1 MKILFKVLAYGLIVN
16 FLTSCGHNQLDI
28 DTSKV
33 ELEPVL
39 FKRLDKDVF
48 LLTPENSQQKMVD
61 YQKKYSTFYTRYV
74 SSIVNN
80 GGQVDSL
87 YSQTLL
93 RFINNQDI
101 KNAYRDLTKS
111 YSDNDIELLG
121 DDVTEAVKRFKVFFP
136 KRKTPKQF
144 VTFMSG
150 FQYNVVYVDSTL
162 GIGLDMYLGSS
173 NEFYSMMQ
181 LPKFRTRTMNKE
193 HVLSDAVRGWVITEF
208 DNADPVNNLLNHMIF
223 YGKIFYVCDAL
234 LPNVHDSIK
243 MGYTTAQMQYLD
255 KYEKNVW
262 GFFAKDN
269 KLYDNDMKLVS
280 EFTSDGPF
288 TRAISKECPPRVAM
302 WLGRQIV
309 KSYMEHNDDAT
320 LEELMNEK
328 DAQKILSKSKY
339 KP

>member
-1 MKILFKVLAYGLIVN
+1 MKSYFKIIATLLIVN
-16 FLTSCGHNQLDI
+16 FLTSCKHNPLDV

-33 ELEPVL
+33 ALDPIV

-48 LLTPENSQQKMVD
+48 SLTPENCQLKMGEFE
-61 YQKKYSTFYTRYV
+61 KKYSTFYMRYI

-80 GGQVDSL
+80 GGKIDSL

-93 RFINNQDI
+93 RFIANKDI
-101 KNAYRDLTKS
+101 QTAYSDLNKT
-111 YSDNDIELLG
+111 YSDNDIELIG
-121 DDVTEAVKRFKVFFP
+121 DEMTEAVKRFKVFFP

-162 GIGLDMYLGSS
+162 GVGLDMYLGSK
-173 NEFYSMMQ
+173 NPFYSMMQ
-181 LPKFRTRTMNKE
+181 LPNFRTRTMNKE

-223 YGKIFYVCDAL
+223 YGKIFYICDGL
-234 LPNVHDSIK
+234 LPNVQDSIK
-243 MGYTTAQMQYLD
+243 MGYTTAQMKYINE
-255 KYEKNVW
+255 YEKNLW

-269 KLYDNDMKLVS
+269 KLYDNDLKLVS

-288 TRAISKECPPRVAM
+288 TRAISKECPPRIAM
-302 WLGRQIV
+302 WLGKQIV
-309 KSYMEHNDDAT
+309 KSYMEHNSDITVED
-320 LEELMNEK
+320 LMNEK

>member
-1 MKILFKVLAYGLIVN
+1 MKILFKIISVVLIVN
-16 FLTSCGHNQLDI
+16 FLTSCGHSQLDI
-28 DTSKV
+28 NTSKV
-33 ELEPVL
+33 DLAPIM

-48 LLTPENSQQKMVD
+48 LLTQDNSSQKMKE
-61 YQKKYSTFYTRYV
+61 YQNKYSTFYTRYV

-80 GGQVDSL
+80 GGKIDSI

-93 RFINNQDI
+93 RFISNSDI
-101 KNAYRDLTKS
+101 KTAYNDLVKI
-111 YSDNDIELLG
+111 YSDNDVELMG
-121 DDVTEAVKRFKVFFP
+121 DDMTEVVKRFKVFFP

-162 GIGLDMYLGSS
+162 GIGLDMYLGNNNS
-173 NEFYSMMQ
+173 FYSMMQ

-208 DNADPVNNLLNHMIF
+208 DNTDPVNNLLNHMIF

-234 LPNVHDSIK
+234 MPQVQDSIK
-243 MGYTTAQMQYLD
+243 MGYTTAQMKYLD
-255 KYEKNVW
+255 QYEKNVW

-269 KLYDNDMKLVS
+269 KLYDNDLKLVS

-309 KSYMEHNDDAT
+309 KSYMEHNETVT
-320 LEELMNEK
+320 LEDLMNEK

>member
-1 MKILFKVLAYGLIVN
+1 MKTYLKVITVFLFVN
-16 FLTSCGHNQLDI
+16 FFTGCKNSQLDI

-33 ELEPVL
+33 NLDPIV

-48 LLTPENSQQKMVD
+48 SLTPENSQQKMME

-80 GGQVDSL
+80 GGRIDSL

-101 KNAYRDLTKS
+101 KHAYNDLTKI
-111 YSDNDIELLG
+111 YTDNDVELIG
-121 DDVTEAVKRFKVFFP
+121 DDMTEAVKRFKVFFP

-150 FQYNVVYVDSTL
+150 FQFNVVYVDSTL
-162 GIGLDMYLGSS
+162 GIGLDMYLGT
-173 NEFYSMMQ
+173 NNVFYNMMQ

-193 HVLSDAVRGWVITEF
+193 HILSDAVRGWVITEF

-234 LPNVHDSIK
+234 LPNVQDSIK

-309 KSYMEHNDDAT
+309 KSYMEHNEDVT
-320 LEELMNEK
+320 LEDLMNEK

>member
-1 MKILFKVLAYGLIVN
+1 MKTLFKAIVAILCVN
-16 FLTSCGHNQLDI
+16 FLTDCKHNQLDI
-28 DTSKV
+28 DTSKI
-33 ELEPVL
+33 ELEPVI

-48 LLTPENSQQKMVD
+48 SLTPENSSQKIIEF
-61 YQKKYSTFYTRYV
+61 QKKYATFYTRYV

-80 GGQVDSL
+80 GGKVDSL

-93 RFINNQDI
+93 RFINNKDI
-101 KNAYRDLTKS
+101 HTAYNDVLKS
-111 YSDNDIELLG
+111 YSDNDIELIG
-121 DDVTEAVKRFKVFFP
+121 DEMTEAVKRFKVFFP

-162 GIGLDMYLGSS
+162 GIGLDMYLGSKS
-173 NEFYSMMQ
+173 MFYSMMQ
-181 LPKFRTRTMNKE
+181 LPNFRTRTMNKE
-193 HVLSDAVRGWVITEF
+193 HVLSDAVRGWIITEF

-223 YGKIFYVCDAL
+223 YGKIFYVCDGL
-234 LPNVHDSIK
+234 LPQVQDSIK
-243 MGYTTAQMQYLD
+243 MGYTSVQMDYCN
-255 KYEKNVW
+255 KNEKNLW

-288 TRAISKECPPRVAM
+288 TRAISKDCPPRIAM
-302 WLGRQIV
+302 WLGKQIV
-309 KSYMEHNDDAT
+309 KSYMEHNDGVT
-320 LEELMNEK
+320 LEDLMNEK
-328 DAQKILSKSKY
+328 DVQKILLKSKY

>member
-1 MKILFKVLAYGLIVN
+1 MNSYLKIIATVLFVN
-16 FLTSCGHNQLDI
+16 FLTSCKHNQLDI
-28 DTSKV
+28 DTSNIV
-33 ELEPVL
+33 LEPIT
-39 FKRLDKDVF
+39 FKRLDRDVF
-48 LLTPENSQQKMVD
+48 SLTPENSQLKMGEFE
-61 YQKKYSTFYTRYV
+61 KKYSTFYMRYI

-80 GGQVDSL
+80 GGKIDSL

-93 RFINNQDI
+93 RFITNKDI
-101 KNAYRDLTKS
+101 QTAYNDLNKT
-111 YSDNDIELLG
+111 YSDNDIELIG
-121 DDVTEAVKRFKVFFP
+121 DEMTEAVKRFKVFFP

-162 GIGLDMYLGSS
+162 GIGLDMYLGSK
-173 NEFYSMMQ
+173 NPFYSMMQ
-181 LPKFRTRTMNKE
+181 LPNFRTRTMNKE

-223 YGKIFYVCDAL
+223 YGKIFYICDGL
-234 LPNVHDSIK
+234 LPNVQDSIK
-243 MGYTTAQMQYLD
+243 MGYTTAQMQYCNT
-255 KYEKNVW
+255 YEKNLW

-269 KLYDNDMKLVS
+269 KLYDNDLKLVS

-288 TRAISKECPPRVAM
+288 TRAISKECPPRIAM
-302 WLGRQIV
+302 WLGKQIV
-309 KSYMEHNDDAT
+309 KSYMEHNSEVTVED
-320 LEELMNEK
+320 LMNEK

>member
-1 MKILFKVLAYGLIVN
+1 MKILFKVITLVLIVN
-16 FLTSCGHNQLDI
+16 FLTSCGHSQLDI

-33 ELEPVL
+33 ELEPIV

-48 LLTPENSQQKMVD
+48 SLTPQNSSAKMEE
-61 YQKKYSTFYTRYV
+61 YYKKYSTFYTRYV

-80 GGQVDSL
+80 GGKVDSL

-93 RFINNQDI
+93 KFINNQDI
-101 KNAYRDLTKS
+101 KTAHNDLEKI
-111 YSDNDIELLG
+111 YSDNDVELIG
-121 DDVTEAVKRFKVFFP
+121 DEMTEVVKRFKVFFP
-136 KRKTPKQF
+136 KRKTPKQY

-162 GIGLDMYLGSS
+162 GIGLDMYLG
-173 NEFYSMMQ
+173 NNNMFYNMME

-234 LPNVHDSIK
+234 MPQVQDSIK

-269 KLYDNDMKLVS
+269 KLYDNDLKLVS

-309 KSYMEHNDDAT
+309 KSYMEHNESVT
-320 LEELMNEK
+320 LEDLMNEK
-328 DAQKILSKSKY
+328 DAQKM
-339 KP
+339 

>member
-33 ELEPVL
+33 EQEPIL

-48 LLTPENSQQKMVD
+48 LLTPENSQQKMVE

-80 GGQVDSL
+80 GGKVDSL

-234 LPNVHDSIK
+234 LPNVKDSIK

-320 LEELMNEK
+320 LEDLMNEK

>member
-1 MKILFKVLAYGLIVN
+1 MKILFKVIVIGLIAN
-16 FLTSCGHNQLDI
+16 FLTSCNHSQLDI
-28 DTSKV
+28 DTSKI
-33 ELEPVL
+33 ELETIE
-39 FKRLDKDVF
+39 FKRLDKDIF
-48 LLTPENSQQKMVD
+48 SLTPENSIQKLKE
-61 YQKKYSTFYTRYV
+61 YQKKYSTFYDRYV

-80 GGQVDSL
+80 GGKIDSL

-93 RFINNQDI
+93 RFIGNKDI
-101 KNAYRDLTKS
+101 KDAYNDLTRI
-111 YSDNDIELLG
+111 YTDNDIELLG
-121 DDVTEAVKRFKVFFP
+121 EEMTEVVKRFKVFFP
-136 KRKTPKQF
+136 KRKTPKQYI
-144 VTFMSG
+144 VFMSG
-150 FQYNVVYVDSTL
+150 FQYNIVYVDSTL
-162 GIGLDMYLGSS
+162 GVGLDMYLGSNNS
-173 NEFYSMMQ
+173 FYNMMQ

-193 HVLSDAVRGWVITEF
+193 HLLSDAVRGWIITEF

-234 LPNVHDSIK
+234 LPNIQDSIK

-302 WLGRQIV
+302 WIGRQII
-309 KSYMEHNDDAT
+309 KSYMEHNEDVT
-320 LEELMNEK
+320 LEDLINEK

>member
-1 MKILFKVLAYGLIVN
+1 MRILFKVIAVFLFVN
-16 FLTSCGHNQLDI
+16 FLTSCGHDRFDI
-28 DTSKV
+28 NTSKV
-33 ELEPVL
+33 DLKPVV
-39 FKRLDKDVF
+39 FKRLDKEVF
-48 LLTPENSQQKMVD
+48 TLTAENINTKMIEQ
-61 YQKKYSTFYTRYV
+61 QKKYSTFYTRYI

-80 GGQVDSL
+80 GGKTDSL

-93 RFINNQDI
+93 RFINNEDI
-101 KNAYRDLTKS
+101 KQANNDVLKA
-111 YSDNDIELLG
+111 YSDNDIELIG
-121 DDVTEAVKRFKVFFP
+121 DDMTEAVKRFKVFFP
-136 KRKTPKQF
+136 NRKTPKQF
-144 VTFMSG
+144 VTFISG

-162 GIGLDMYLGSS
+162 GVGLDMYLGS
-173 NEFYSMMQ
+173 NNMFYNMMQ

-234 LPNVHDSIK
+234 LPNVNDSIK

-309 KSYMEHNDDAT
+309 KSYMDNNSGASLDD
-320 LEELMNEK
+320 LMNEK
-328 DAQKILSKSKY
+328 DAQKILAKSKY

>member
-1 MKILFKVLAYGLIVN
+1 MKTYLKVITVFLFVN
-16 FLTSCGHNQLDI
+16 FFTGCKNSQLDI

-33 ELEPVL
+33 NLDPIV

-48 LLTPENSQQKMVD
+48 SLTPENCQQKMME

-80 GGQVDSL
+80 GGQIDSL

-93 RFINNQDI
+93 RFVNNQDI
-101 KNAYRDLTKS
+101 KHAYDDLTKI
-111 YSDNDIELLG
+111 YTDNDVELIG
-121 DDVTEAVKRFKVFFP
+121 DYMTEAVKRFKVFFP

-150 FQYNVVYVDSTL
+150 FQFNVVYVDSTL
-162 GIGLDMYLGSS
+162 GIGLDMYLGT
-173 NEFYSMMQ
+173 NNVFYNMMQ

-234 LPNVHDSIK
+234 LPNVQDSIK

-309 KSYMEHNDDAT
+309 KSYMEHNEDVT
-320 LEELMNEK
+320 LEDLMNEK

>member
-1 MKILFKVLAYGLIVN
+1 MKILFKVLAYGLFVN

-33 ELEPVL
+33 EQESVL

-121 DDVTEAVKRFKVFFP
+121 DEVTEAVKRFKVFFP

-162 GIGLDMYLGSS
+162 GIGLDMYLGSN

>member
-1 MKILFKVLAYGLIVN
+1 MKTYLKVITVFLFVN
-16 FLTSCGHNQLDI
+16 FFTGCKNSQLDI

-33 ELEPVL
+33 NLDPIV

-48 LLTPENSQQKMVD
+48 SLTPENSQQKMME

-80 GGQVDSL
+80 GGQIDSL

-101 KNAYRDLTKS
+101 KHAYNDLTKI
-111 YSDNDIELLG
+111 YTDNDVELIG
-121 DDVTEAVKRFKVFFP
+121 DDMTEAVKRFKVFFP

-150 FQYNVVYVDSTL
+150 FQFNVVYVDSTL
-162 GIGLDMYLGSS
+162 GIGLDMYLGT
-173 NEFYSMMQ
+173 NNVFYNMMQ

-193 HVLSDAVRGWVITEF
+193 HILSDAVRGWVITEF

-234 LPNVHDSIK
+234 LPNVQDSIK

-309 KSYMEHNDDAT
+309 KSYMEHNEDVT
-320 LEELMNEK
+320 LEDLMNEK

>member
-1 MKILFKVLAYGLIVN
+1 MNYILKLFILALFVN
-16 FLTSCGHNQLDI
+16 FLTGCGHNQLDI
-28 DTSKV
+28 DTSSVK
-33 ELEPVL
+33 LEPIV

-48 LLTPENSQQKMVD
+48 SLTPENASSKMNE
-61 YQKKYSTFYTRYV
+61 YQKKYSTFYTRYI

-80 GGQVDSL
+80 GGKVDSL

-101 KNAYRDLTKS
+101 KNAYRDLTKT
-111 YSDNDIELLG
+111 YTDNDVELIG
-121 DDVTEAVKRFKVFFP
+121 DDMTEAVKRFKVFFP
-136 KRKTPKQF
+136 KRKTPQQF

-162 GIGLDMYLGSS
+162 GVGLDMYLGSS
-173 NEFYSMMQ
+173 NVFYNMME

-193 HVLSDAVRGWVITEF
+193 HVLSDAVRGWIITEF

-234 LPNVHDSIK
+234 LPNVQDSIK
-243 MGYTTAQMQYLD
+243 MGYTTAQMDYLG

-309 KSYMEHNDDAT
+309 KSYMEHNENVSLDD
-320 LEELMNEK
+320 LMNEK

>member
-1 MKILFKVLAYGLIVN
+1 MNPLFKVIIAVLLVN
-16 FLTSCGHNQLDI
+16 LLTQCGHDQFDI

-33 ELEPVL
+33 QVEPAV
-39 FKRLDKDVF
+39 FKRLDKDIF
-48 LLTPENSQQKMVD
+48 TLTPENSSQKMVEF
-61 YQKKYSTFYTRYV
+61 QKKYHAFYTRYV

-93 RFINNQDI
+93 RFITNQDI
-101 KNAYRDLTKS
+101 ITAHNDLNKV
-111 YSDNDIELLG
+111 YSDNDVELMG
-121 DDVTEAVKRFKVFFP
+121 DEMTEVVKRFKVFFP
-136 KRKTPKQF
+136 DRRTPKQY

-162 GIGLDMYLGSS
+162 GIGLDMYLGSK
-173 NEFYSMMQ
+173 NMFYEMMQ

-193 HVLSDAVRGWVITEF
+193 HVLSDAVRGWIITEF

-234 LPNVHDSIK
+234 LPNVQDSIK
-243 MGYTTAQMQYLD
+243 MGYTTAQMEYCT
-255 KYEKNVW
+255 KYENKLW

-269 KLYDNDMKLVS
+269 KLYDNDLKLIS

-288 TRAISKECPPRVAM
+288 TRAISKECPPRIAM
-302 WLGRQIV
+302 WLGKRIV
-309 KSYMEHNDDAT
+309 KSYMEHNSDVSLDA
-320 LEELMNEK
+320 LMNEK

>member
-33 ELEPVL
+33 EQEPVL

-269 KLYDNDMKLVS
+269 KLYDNDLKLVS

>member
-1 MKILFKVLAYGLIVN
+1 MKTYLKVITVFLFVN
-16 FLTSCGHNQLDI
+16 FFTGCKNSQLDI

-33 ELEPVL
+33 NLEPIT

-48 LLTPENSQQKMVD
+48 ALTPENCQQKMME

-80 GGQVDSL
+80 GGQIDSL

-93 RFINNQDI
+93 RFVNNQDI
-101 KNAYRDLTKS
+101 KHAYDDLTKI
-111 YSDNDIELLG
+111 YTDNDVELIG
-121 DDVTEAVKRFKVFFP
+121 DYMTEAVKRFKVFFP

-150 FQYNVVYVDSTL
+150 FQFNVVYVDSTL
-162 GIGLDMYLGSS
+162 GIGLDMYLGT
-173 NEFYSMMQ
+173 NNVFYNMMQ

-193 HVLSDAVRGWVITEF
+193 HVLSDAIRGWVITEF

-234 LPNVHDSIK
+234 LPNVQDSIK

-309 KSYMEHNDDAT
+309 KSYMGHNEDVT
-320 LEELMNEK
+320 LEDLMNEK

>member
-1 MKILFKVLAYGLIVN
+1 MNYILKLFILALFVN
-16 FLTSCGHNQLDI
+16 FLTGCGHNQLDI
-28 DTSKV
+28 DTSSVK
-33 ELEPVL
+33 LEPVV

-48 LLTPENSQQKMVD
+48 SLTPENASSKMNE
-61 YQKKYSTFYTRYV
+61 YQKKYATFYTRYI

-80 GGQVDSL
+80 GGKVDSL

-101 KNAYRDLTKS
+101 KNAYRDLTKT
-111 YSDNDIELLG
+111 YTDNDVELIG
-121 DDVTEAVKRFKVFFP
+121 DDMTEAVKRFKVFFP
-136 KRKTPKQF
+136 KRKTPQQF

-162 GIGLDMYLGSS
+162 GVGLDMYLGSS
-173 NEFYSMMQ
+173 NVFYNMME

-193 HVLSDAVRGWVITEF
+193 HVLSDAVRGWIITEF

-234 LPNVHDSIK
+234 LPNVQDSIK
-243 MGYTTAQMQYLD
+243 MGYTTAQMDYLG

-309 KSYMEHNDDAT
+309 KSYMEHNENVSLDD
-320 LEELMNEK
+320 LMNEK

>member
-1 MKILFKVLAYGLIVN
+1 MKILFKVLACGLIVN
-16 FLTSCGHNQLDI
+16 FLTSCGHNQLEI

-33 ELEPVL
+33 EQEPIL

-162 GIGLDMYLGSS
+162 GIGLDMYLGSN
-173 NEFYSMMQ
+173 NEFYTMMQ

-269 KLYDNDMKLVS
+269 KLYDNDLKLVS

>member
-1 MKILFKVLAYGLIVN
+1 MNRLLKIIIAILFVN
-16 FLTSCGHNQLDI
+16 FLTQCHHNQLDI
-28 DTSKV
+28 NTSNV
-33 ELEPVL
+33 IVDPIV

-48 LLTPENSQQKMVD
+48 YITQENIPQKMMEF
-61 YQKKYSTFYTRYV
+61 QKKYTSFYTRYI

-80 GGQVDSL
+80 GGETDSL

-93 RFINNQDI
+93 RFVENKDI
-101 KNAYRDLTKS
+101 KTAYNDLTRT
-111 YSDNDIELLG
+111 YTDNDVELLG
-121 DDVTEAVKRFKVFFP
+121 DDMTEVVKRFKVYFP

-162 GIGLDMYLGSS
+162 GIGLDMYLGS
-173 NEFYSMMQ
+173 NNVFYEMMQ

-193 HVLSDAVRGWVITEF
+193 HVLSDAVRGWMITEF

-223 YGKIFYVCDAL
+223 YGKIFYICDGL
-234 LPNVHDSIK
+234 LPKVQDSVK
-243 MGYTTAQMQYLD
+243 MGYTAEQM
-255 KYEKNVW
+255 KYCDTYENKLW

-269 KLYDNDMKLVS
+269 KLYDNDLKLVS

-288 TRAISKECPPRVAM
+288 TRAISKECPPRIAM
-302 WLGRQIV
+302 WLGKQII
-309 KSYMEHNDDAT
+309 KSYMNNNSKVTLDD
-320 LEELMNEK
+320 LMNEK